1 MFDLLRRYGKYLG
14 GVNYEKVQELLISE
28 EERLKKVEEVLL
40 REFSENSDSTGYTCE
55 RSLTIH
61 SNIMK
66 LERLRLLAKLEML
79 KKREK
84 NLQEILIDLKMRSG
98 VTLYEINKLVREL
111 KRTRR
116 EIRKVKKLLKYLEY
130 SSKQA

>member
-14 GVNYEKVQELLISE
+14 GIDYEKVRELLE
-28 EERLKKVEEVLL
+28 NETENLRRVEETLLKDLSEDDKTNLKNEDSRTLENVLRL
-40 REFSENSDSTGYTCE
+40 E
-55 RSLTIH
+55 
-61 SNIMK
+61 K
-66 LERLRLLAKLEML
+66 LRLRAKLEML
-79 KKREK
+79 KRREK
-84 NLQEILIDLKMRSG
+84 TLQDMLVELKMSPG

-130 SSKQA
+130 SSRQA